1 MPGYTGKNCHIEIDE
16 CESQP
21 CINGNCVDEVNAYKC
36 NCYPGYNG
44 TNCENDIDYCY
55 GVRCEH
61 GGNCGEMNS
70 TFACHCLPGFTG
82 MLCET
87 DINECEQNPCKFI
100 DAKGK
105 VTNNTCIQRSDLSA
119 MRKYNF
125 SVNETHYLNRYTKHI
140 FYCIFILN
148 HLKAHFE

>member
-1 MPGYTGKNCHIEIDE
+1 
-16 CESQP
+16 
-21 CINGNCVDEVNAYKC
+21 
-36 NCYPGYNG
+36 
-44 TNCENDIDYCY
+44 
-55 GVRCEH
+55 
-61 GGNCGEMNS
+61 MNS